1 MQQCCSRLQRPWELL
16 KGYALLQCSHSESP
30 HVRAKTIHNRGL
42 SNSDDSKGCGDTSF
56 EQSRLEQQGL
66 DLLEFSNPRPSS
78 IHIGRTREISRTHAQ
93 SPKMRLPY
101 TDNPPTG
108 LPEEDQAVVSRV
120 QARRG
125 KMGLIPL
132 DLALL
137 HAPKIADGTVSPAHC
152 PKLQHLT
159 APLQAGILSSAP
171 SARRTVSRMTSA
183 RSSSAASR

>member
-1 MQQCCSRLQRPWELL
+1 
-16 KGYALLQCSHSESP
+16 
-30 HVRAKTIHNRGL
+30 
-42 SNSDDSKGCGDTSF
+42 
-56 EQSRLEQQGL
+56 
-66 DLLEFSNPRPSS
+66 
-78 IHIGRTREISRTHAQ
+78 
-93 SPKMRLPY
+93 MRLPY

-159 APLQAGILSSAP
+159 PPFRLEFSPRRRPHEEQSPGRHPRNPHLPRRADQQGLVRMERAFPASAEI
-171 SARRTVSRMTSA
+171 RRLHGGDGECGEGATSEE
-183 RSSSAASR
+183 